1 MPNKVLF
8 CNSFEV
14 SYTKESFLL
23 IFHFEAPDGFKET
36 VYVALSPSGAA
47 TLNELL
53 SKNLEAYVKQHGDI
67 PLGNW
72 QVEKP
77 KNCGED
83 KQPYL
88 S

>member
-1 MPNKVLF
+1 MPSKVLF

-14 SYTKESFLL
+14 SYAKETYLL

-36 VYVALSPSGAA
+36 VYVALSPNGA
-47 TLNELL
+47 TMLNELL
-53 SKNLEAYVKQHGDI
+53 TKNLEEYMKQYGNI
-67 PLGNW
+67 PSGNW

-77 KNCGED
+77 KNCEN
-83 KQPYL
+83 KPYL